1 MDGGRRREDEV
12 AKDTSS
18 PEAPTGSDGHQ
29 LGDLDLE
36 AFRAAGHE
44 VVDWIADYLA
54 RIEDYPVLSRARP
67 GSIRTK
73 LPAHPPEKP
82 EPLSR
87 ILDDFRRLIVPGITH
102 WNHPGFMAY
111 FSSSGSM
118 PGILGELLT
127 AALKVNAMLWRT
139 SPAATELEEAALD
152 WLREMLGLPQ
162 GLFGIITDSASMSSF
177 LAVATAR
184 EAAQLPAREAGTD
197 GRADQPRLCVYAS
210 EEAHSSVQKAAL
222 AAGLGRDG
230 FHAVPVDADFRMRS
244 DALASMIERDLAE
257 GWRPACV
264 VATVGTTSTTSIDP
278 VPAIAD
284 VCRSYGAWLHVD
296 AAHAGMAAMLPEMRH
311 ILDGCEQ
318 ADSLVVNP
326 HKWLFTPLDCS
337 ALYTRRPDL
346 FKRAFSLVPE
356 YLRTAEGEKQA
367 VRDYMDY
374 GIQLGRRFRALKLW
388 IVIRAFGVNGLRERI
403 REHIRIGQQ
412 FASWVDA
419 DPEFERLAPAP
430 FSTIC
435 FRFCPDTARGQRDR
449 STDQYLENLNQALL
463 DAVNDTGEV
472 FLSHTKLRDIYALR
486 LQVSQL
492 RTEERHVRRAWEL
505 IRENASRIARERA
518 VPPR

>member
-1 MDGGRRREDEV
+1 MARSR
-12 AKDTSS
+12 SS
-18 PEAPTGSDGHQ
+18 SKASTGSDGHP
-29 LGDLDLE
+29 LGDLDPE
-36 AFRAAGHE
+36 EFRTAGHE
-44 VVDWIADYLA
+44 AIDWIADYLA
-54 RIEDYPVLSRARP
+54 RIEDYPALSRARP
-67 GSIRTK
+67 GSIRRK
-73 LPAHPPEKP
+73 LQAHPPEKP

-87 ILDDFRRLIVPGITH
+87 ILEDFRRLIVPGITH

-118 PGILGELLT
+118 PGIVGELLT
-127 AALKVNAMLWRT
+127 AALNVNAMLWRT
-139 SPAATELEEAALD
+139 SPAATELEEAVME

-184 EAAQLPAREAGTD
+184 EVAQLAVREAD
-197 GRADQPRLCVYAS
+197 GGDLADQARLCVYAS
-210 EEAHSSVQKAAL
+210 EEAHSSVQKGVL

-230 FHAVPVDADFRMRS
+230 FRAVPVDADFRMRS
-244 DALASMIERDLAE
+244 DALAAMIERDLTE
-257 GWRPACV
+257 GRRPACV

-284 VCRSYGAWLHVD
+284 ICRSYGAWLHVD
-296 AAHAGMAAMLPEMRH
+296 AAYAGVAAMLPEMHH
-311 ILDGCEQ
+311 ILDGCGQ

-326 HKWLFTPLDCS
+326 HKWLYTPLDCS
-337 ALYTRRPDL
+337 ALYTRKPDL

-356 YLRTAEGEKQA
+356 YLRTAEGESQA

-374 GIQLGRRFRALKLW
+374 GVQLGRRFRALKLW
-388 IVIRAFGVNGLRERI
+388 MVIRAFGVSGLRERI

-419 DPEFERLAPAP
+419 DPDFERLAPAP
-430 FSTIC
+430 FSATC
-435 FRFCPDTARGQRDR
+435 FRFRPKAPRGQRDQ

-472 FLSHTKLRDIYALR
+472 FLSHTKLHGIYALR

-505 IRENASRIARERA
+505 IRQNAFRIARERGH
-518 VPPR
+518 PPVEHDAPSGSDN

>member
-1 MDGGRRREDEV
+1 V
-12 AKDTSS
+12 ATDTSS
-18 PEAPTGSDGHQ
+18 SEAPRGDNGHRF
-29 LGDLDLE
+29 GDLDLE

-44 VVDWIADYLA
+44 VVDWIAEYLA

-67 GSIRTK
+67 GSTRQQ

-87 ILDDFRRLIVPGITH
+87 ILDDFRRSILPGITH

-118 PGILGELLT
+118 PGIIGELLI
-127 AALKVNAMLWRT
+127 AALNVNAMLWRT
-139 SPAATELEEAALD
+139 SPAASELEETTLD

-162 GLFGIITDSASMSSF
+162 EFAGVITDSASMSSF

-184 EAAQLPAREAGTD
+184 EAAQLQVREAGTG
-197 GRADQPRLCVYAS
+197 GRRDLPRLCIYAS
-210 EEAHSSVQKAAL
+210 EEAHSSVEKAAI

-230 FHAVPVDADFRMRS
+230 FHAVPVDAELRMRS
-244 DALASMIERDLAE
+244 DALASMIKRDLAE

-278 VPAIAD
+278 VADIAD
-284 VCRSYGAWLHVD
+284 VCQAHGTWLHVD
-296 AAHAGMAAMLPEMRH
+296 AAHAGVAAILPEMRYV
-311 ILDGCEQ
+311 LNGCER
-318 ADSLVVNP
+318 ADSFVVNP

-356 YLRTAEGEKQA
+356 YLRTAEGESQA
-367 VRDYMDY
+367 TKDYMDY
-374 GIQLGRRFRALKLW
+374 GLQLGRRFRALKLW
-388 IVIRAFGVNGLRERI
+388 MVIRAFGVDGLRERI

-435 FRFCPDTARGQRDR
+435 FRFYPKAVGGQRDR
-449 STDQYLENLNQALL
+449 STERCVDALNQALL

-472 FLSHTKLRDIYALR
+472 FLSHTRLRDLYALR

-492 RTEERHVRRAWEL
+492 RTEERHVRRAWAL
-505 IRENASRIARERA
+505 IRENASRIARERPIA
-518 VPPR
+518 R

>member
-1 MDGGRRREDEV
+1 LRRDEEV
-12 AKDTSS
+12 AMDAS
-18 PEAPTGSDGHQ
+18 APGASRF
-29 LGDLDLE
+29 GDLDLE

-44 VVDWIADYLA
+44 IIDWIAEYLA

-67 GSIRTK
+67 GSIRHK

-87 ILDDFRRLIVPGITH
+87 VLEDFRQLVVPGITH

-111 FSSSGSM
+111 FSSSGST

-127 AALKVNAMLWRT
+127 AALNVNAMLWRT
-139 SPAATELEEAALD
+139 SPAATELEETTLD
-152 WLREMLGLPQ
+152 WLRRMLGLPQ

-184 EAAQLPAREAGTD
+184 EAAKLRLSEAAEGSRPDLPH
-197 GRADQPRLCVYAS
+197 LCVYAS
-210 EEAHSSVQKAAL
+210 EEAHSSVQKATI

-230 FHAVPVDADFRMRS
+230 FRAVPVDADFRMRS

-264 VATVGTTSTTSIDP
+264 VATVGTTSTTSVDP
-278 VPAIAD
+278 VAAIAD
-284 VCRSYGAWLHVD
+284 ICRSHGAWLHVD
-296 AAHAGMAAMLPEMRH
+296 AAHAGMAAMLPEMGH

-318 ADSLVVNP
+318 ADSIVVNP

-356 YLRTAEGEKQA
+356 YLRTAEAEKQA
-367 VRDYMDY
+367 ARDYMDY
-374 GIQLGRRFRALKLW
+374 GVQLGRRFRALKLW
-388 IVIRAFGVNGLRERI
+388 MVIRAFGVNGLRERI

-412 FASWVDA
+412 FAGWVDA

-430 FSTIC
+430 FSTVC
-435 FRFCPDTARGQRDR
+435 FRFRPDTVRGRRSR
-449 STDQYLENLNQALL
+449 STERYLEDLNRALL

-472 FLSHTKLRDIYALR
+472 FLSHTKLRGLYALR

-505 IRENASRIARERA
+505 IRENASRIARERPA
-518 VPPR
+518 G

>member
-1 MDGGRRREDEV
+1 MGGN
-12 AKDTSS
+12 
-18 PEAPTGSDGHQ
+18 GHKF
-29 LGDLDLE
+29 GDLDLE

-44 VVDWIADYLA
+44 VVDWIAEYLA

-67 GSIRTK
+67 GSIRQR
-73 LPAHPPEKP
+73 LPAYPPEKP

-87 ILDDFRRLIVPGITH
+87 ILDDFRQVILPGITH

-118 PGILGELLT
+118 PGILGELLI
-127 AALKVNAMLWRT
+127 AALNVNAMLWRA
-139 SPAATELEEAALD
+139 SPAATELEETALD

-162 GLFGIITDSASMSSF
+162 GFDGIITDSASMSSF

-184 EAAQLPAREAGTD
+184 EAAQLPAREAGT
-197 GRADQPRLCVYAS
+197 GGPPDQPRLCVYAS
-210 EEAHSSVQKAAL
+210 EEAHSSVQKATI

-230 FHAVPVDADFRMRS
+230 FRAVPVDADFRMRC
-244 DALASMIERDLAE
+244 DALASMITHDLAE
-257 GWRPACV
+257 GWRPACI

-278 VPAIAD
+278 VAAIAD
-284 VCRSYGAWLHVD
+284 VCQSHGTWLHVD
-296 AAHAGMAAMLPEMRH
+296 AAHAGVAAILPEMRYV
-311 ILDGCEQ
+311 LNGCER
-318 ADSLVVNP
+318 ADSIVVNP

-337 ALYTRRPDL
+337 ALYTRRADL

-356 YLRTAEGEKQA
+356 YLRTAEGEREA

-374 GIQLGRRFRALKLW
+374 GVQLGRRFRALKLW
-388 IVIRAFGVNGLRERI
+388 MVIRAFGVNGLRERI

-419 DPEFERLAPAP
+419 DREFERLAPVP
-430 FSTIC
+430 LSTVC
-435 FRFCPDTARGQRDR
+435 FRFCPETVRGQRDP
-449 STDQYLENLNQALL
+449 STERYVDDLNQALL

-472 FLSHTKLRDIYALR
+472 FLSHTKLRDLYALR

-492 RTEERHVRRAWEL
+492 RTEERHVRRAWSL
-505 IRENASRIARERA
+505 IRENASRIARERP
-518 VPPR
+518 VG